1 MTQLAKTLVSSV
13 RDETDFELL
22 TTVGCADIDRGQA
35 ERALGTLYDRYGQ
48 LLKGVAEIGRWDER
62 GVDSDALITLTFLK
76 VWAKAGG
83 FDPRKRYRNTTEE
96 SAVKL
101 WLLAIFRNAFL
112 DELRKLG
119 RRPDLKLVNPQ
130 ELDGRRIDSDEDN
143 EDAEDDSPEDDLA
156 GREICEPTEHFRGE
170 PLAAVNSR
178 DVALVQQWLSTLGV
192 DDRTLLLTSV
202 EYIDFKTNKFLIPPE
217 QLNGLAAMLGILPET
232 VKVKRARMLQRL
244 KAFLLEK
251 R

>member
-13 RDETDFELL
+13 QDETDFELL
-22 TTVGCADIDRGQA
+22 TTIGCADIDHGQA
-35 ERALGTLYDRYGQ
+35 ERALETLYLRYGQ
-48 LLKGVAEIGRWDER
+48 LLKGAAEIGRWDER

-83 FDPRKRYRNTTEE
+83 FDPRKRYRSTTEE

-101 WLLAIFRNAFL
+101 WLLAIFKNAFL
-112 DELRKLG
+112 DELRKVG
-119 RRPDLKLVNPQ
+119 RRQDLRLVDPQ
-130 ELDGRRIDSDEDN
+130 LLDANRSASDE
-143 EDAEDDSPEDDLA
+143 EIEWPEDDWDEVDA
-156 GREICEPTEHFRGE
+156 GGIHQSDTSFDSDLPV
-170 PLAAVNSR
+170 AADSR
-178 DVALVQQWLSTLGV
+178 DVTLVQEWLATLSA

-202 EYIDFKTNKFLIPPE
+202 EYIDFKTGRFVIPQE

-232 VKVKRARMLQRL
+232 VKVNRARMLQRL